1 MAGPTVIAVREE
13 ETQETSP
20 ANGESLEM
28 YMVDKLIELTKQSVE
43 AQNSTVNE
51 VKELREDLKK
61 QSQENTQE
69 HANIVKSISEANKS
83 RIRQVADWVAGNPVT
98 SVMMFLA
105 VSFSAILIVLV
116 SQTINADSLNSLRNK
131 TSVTPAHVHRA
142 KSP

>member
-1 MAGPTVIAVREE
+1 MIAVREE